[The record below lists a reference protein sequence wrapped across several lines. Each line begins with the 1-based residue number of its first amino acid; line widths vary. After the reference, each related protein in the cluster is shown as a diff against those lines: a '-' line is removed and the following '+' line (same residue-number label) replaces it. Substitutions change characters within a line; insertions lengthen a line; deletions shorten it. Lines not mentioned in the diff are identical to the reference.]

1 MMGGSM
7 NIIDIL
13 SDNLTAWDG
22 EEDSVREEHAELIE
36 ATRACLESVD
46 ASLIAAAPD
55 LLAAMLAAL
64 ETIVEL
70 ERCGGSAMAMRLV
83 ASTAIKQAKGE
94 AK

>member
-1 MMGGSM
+1 MGDSM
-7 NIIDIL
+7 SVIDIL

-55 LLAAMLAAL
+55 LLAALEWAVEAANAEQYEACWYADARAAL
-64 ETIVEL
+64 RKAGVL
-70 ERCGGSAMAMRLV
+70 
-83 ASTAIKQAKGE
+83 
-94 AK
+94 